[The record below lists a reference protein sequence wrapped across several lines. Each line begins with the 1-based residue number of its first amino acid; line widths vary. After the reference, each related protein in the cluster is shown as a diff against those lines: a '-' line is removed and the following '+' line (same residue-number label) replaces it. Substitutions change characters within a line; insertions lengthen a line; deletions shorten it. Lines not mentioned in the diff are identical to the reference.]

1 MSPDPPEVA
10 ATGLK
15 LQTYTRDDATF
26 IQCAGRLTAENS
38 ETLKNHVKSVIPH
51 AKRIVLDLNDVT
63 RMDSAGLGAVVGA
76 YTSARKGKC
85 DFLLINYNK
94 SIKDLLG
101 LTNLLSVF
109 EACARTNTRFP

>member
-10 ATGLK
+10 TTGLR
-15 LQTYTRDDATF
+15 LHTYTRDDATV
-26 IQCAGRLTAENS
+26 IQCAGRLTSEHS

-51 AKRIVLDLNDVT
+51 ARRIVLDLNEVT

>member
-1 MSPDPPEVA
+1 MSPEPPEVA
-10 ATGLK
+10 TTGLR
-15 LQTYTRDDATF
+15 LHTYTRVDSTI
-26 IQCAGRLTAENS
+26 IQCAGKLTAEHS
-38 ETLKNHVKSVIPH
+38 EGLKILVKSMIPH
-51 AKRIVLDLNDVT
+51 TKRIILDLKEVT
-63 RMDSAGLGAVVGA
+63 RMDSAGLGTVVGL

-109 EACARTNTRFP
+109 EACAQMGARFP